1 MFLLPI
7 DVIGQDGENFDR
19 VTQEGTCSAPHQL
32 LKPRARASQP
42 TSHLFNNTADQYHE
56 HDDLV
61 LLVDG
66 FLSS

>member
-42 TSHLFNNTADQYHE
+42 ATFSTIQLTNITNMMTLF
-56 HDDLV
+56 
-61 LLVDG
+61 
-66 FLSS
+66 F

>member
-1 MFLLPI
+1 ML
-7 DVIGQDGENFDR
+7 GSA
-19 VTQEGTCSAPHQL
+19 SAP
-32 LKPRARASQP
+32 KTESPSQP